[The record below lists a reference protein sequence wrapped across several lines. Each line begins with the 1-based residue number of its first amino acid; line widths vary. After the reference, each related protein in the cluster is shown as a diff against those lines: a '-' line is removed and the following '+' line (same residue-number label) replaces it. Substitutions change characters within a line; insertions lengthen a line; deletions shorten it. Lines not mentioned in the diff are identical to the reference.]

1 MLTSH
6 LNAFH
11 AASCTW
17 HFAFALQPAAALRR
31 MRLWRLRAER
41 LWQLRAAVRLLASFA
56 AGI

>member
-1 MLTSH
+1 M
-6 LNAFH
+6 
-11 AASCTW
+11 
-17 HFAFALQPAAALRR
+17 HFMRLLAPGILPSALQPAAALRR